1 MRCPARTADPP
12 QPLTLLGGLP
22 MGRAHRIVEEVGG
35 LVARAA
41 LSFIGF
47 IGLAI
52 ITAAIATPPEPS
64 ASSSCQP
71 VDPLKAEMTVVMRV
85 PDGPLAKH
93 LTVVD
98 GSGRRV
104 AILTLWTSGVVTVV
118 SRREGGAGVSYQLND
133 DGSANR
139 QIDGTTRVALIRAKP
154 DGTTELT
161 HRNGT
166 SPF

>member
-1 MRCPARTADPP
+1 M
-12 QPLTLLGGLP
+12 P
-22 MGRAHRIVEEVGG
+22 MGRADGIVHDAGS

-41 LSFIGF
+41 LRFIGLL

-71 VDPLKAEMTVVMRV
+71 VDPSQAEMTVVMRV
-85 PDGPLAKH
+85 PEGQLAKH
-93 LTVVD
+93 LTLVD

-104 AILTLWTSGVVTVV
+104 ALLTVWTSGVISVV

-133 DGSANR
+133 DGSADL
-139 QIDGTTRVALIRAKP
+139 QVDGTARVALIRARR

-161 HRNGT
+161 YRSEGRPVRET
-166 SPF
+166 GAPE

>member
-1 MRCPARTADPP
+1 
-12 QPLTLLGGLP
+12 
-22 MGRAHRIVEEVGG
+22 MGRAGGIVQEVGG

-71 VDPLKAEMTVVMRV
+71 VDPSQAEMTVVMRV
-85 PDGPLAKH
+85 PQGQRAKH

-104 AILTLWTSGVVTVV
+104 AILTLWTSGAITVA
-118 SRREGGAGVSYQLND
+118 SHREAGAGVSYHLHD
-133 DGSANR
+133 DGSANLR
-139 QIDGTTRVALIRAKP
+139 LDGTTRVALIRAKP

-161 HRNGT
+161 YR
-166 SPF
+166 SP